1 MNSYM
6 KKLLLWRKYEKMT
19 TNKGTRQ
26 FWLNDKINKIGCVQ
40 KLDRA
45 FCTYLPQS
53 IMNETNTCGLD
64 KVPDRIRIQDWLMT
78 RMLLV
83 RPLPTHFERNVCI
96 AKGRC
101 DWLGL
106 DFALIENKDNGE
118 HRSNFYM
125 LWKFDGWLIHIQKD
139 ISIIK

>member
-1 MNSYM
+1 
-6 KKLLLWRKYEKMT
+6 MT

-83 RPLPTHFERNVCI
+83 RPLPTSREMCVLL
-96 AKGRC
+96 KDSVTG
-101 DWLGL
+101 W
-106 DFALIENKDNGE
+106 ALILLSLRIRTLGNIG
-118 HRSNFYM
+118 
-125 LWKFDGWLIHIQKD
+125 Q
-139 ISIIK
+139 ISICCENLMGG